1 VQKLDLIPFLKEN
14 FGYAKFREPQES
26 VIESLLKAEDALLLM
41 PTGMGKSLCFQYIA
55 LMYQNRDR
63 MAAANSIDGEAP
75 VQIVLVISPLIA
87 LMEDQVQRAKKLG
100 IQAAY
105 ISSTQSAEERQNK
118 YKSIAKGKYHL
129 VYVTP
134 ERFRKE
140 EFINAIQNSSIK
152 ISLLVVDEAHCISL
166 WGHDFR
172 PDYSTLGE
180 KRKFLGMPTCL
191 ALTATATPIVQKEI
205 VQLLELKN
213 QKIFYGGIERENL
226 ALNVHDVYGTDEKI
240 RFLVGLK
247 HHLQG
252 PILVYFSLIGT
263 LEKIASEL
271 QKMKIPFLKYHGQMK
286 RDQRIGA
293 QREFHAS
300 GNALML
306 ATPAFGLGIDKP
318 DIRAVVHIE
327 PPGSLESY
335 YQEVGRAGRDGQPA
349 EGHLL
354 WDGDDVSIAMDFI
367 KWSTPEPSFVKKVYQ
382 LIRDHAIR
390 YRQEGN
396 DYLREQMNFYNSRD
410 FRVETSI
417 NQLERAEVL
426 AKEYNYYK
434 VVADFPEQDFQEK
447 WHKEHLKHRNEK
459 LLSIVQWAKLL
470 KGCRLNE
477 IYSYFTAQKTD
488 GMAPCGRCDLC
499 LSKSGGDAK
508 LVDSNIVEAFEIDP
522 DSDDKEN

>member
-1 VQKLDLIPFLKEN
+1 VQKLDLVPFLAEN
-14 FGYAKFREPQES
+14 FGYSKFREPQQA
-26 VIESLLKAEDALLLM
+26 VIESLLNQDDALLLM

-55 LMYQNRDR
+55 LMYQKEDR
-63 MAAANSIDGEAP
+63 TQTANDAAI
-75 VQIVLVISPLIA
+75 QMVLVISPLIA

-105 ISSTQSAEERQNK
+105 ISSTQSAEERQKK
-118 YKSIAKGKYHL
+118 YKNIAEGKYHL
-129 VYVTP
+129 LYVTP
-134 ERFRKE
+134 ERFRKD
-140 EFINAIQNSSIK
+140 EFINAIKNSAIK

-172 PDYSTLGE
+172 PDYSTLGD
-180 KRKFLGMPTCL
+180 KRKFLGNPTCL

-205 VQLLELKN
+205 VQLLQLKN
-213 QKIFYGGIERENL
+213 QKIFYGGIERDNL
-226 ALNVHDVYGTDEKI
+226 SINMHDVYGTDEKI

-247 HHLQG
+247 YHVKG

-263 LEKIASEL
+263 LEKVAMEL
-271 QKMKIPFLKYHGQMK
+271 NKMKIPFLKYHGQMK
-286 RDQRIGA
+286 REQRIGA
-293 QREFHAS
+293 QRAFHS
-300 GNALML
+300 SDDALML

-318 DIRAVVHIE
+318 DIRAVVHME
-327 PPGSLESY
+327 TPSSLESY

-354 WDGDDVSIAMDFI
+354 WDGDDISIAMDFI

-410 FRVETSI
+410 FRVETAI

-426 AKEYNYYK
+426 VKEHNYFK
-434 VVADFPEQDFQEK
+434 VVADFPDEDFQEL

-459 LLSIVQWAKLL
+459 LLSIVQWAKMT

-477 IYSYFTAQKTD
+477 IYKYFTSQSVD
-488 GMAPCGRCDLC
+488 EMLPCGRCDLC
-499 LSKSGGDAK
+499 RGKI
-508 LVDSNIVEAFEIDP
+508 VDET
-522 DSDDKEN
+522 